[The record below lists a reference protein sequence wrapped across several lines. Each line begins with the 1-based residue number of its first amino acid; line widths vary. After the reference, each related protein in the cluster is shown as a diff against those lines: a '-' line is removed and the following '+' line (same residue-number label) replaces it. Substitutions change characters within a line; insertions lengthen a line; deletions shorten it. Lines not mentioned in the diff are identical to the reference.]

1 MKQEKIMSF
10 DEIQIYLDKY
20 NDSLKD
26 YDLIKPLTARLEFLG
41 WGKSANLML
50 LFSLD
55 NIKFKTSVFH
65 SNGYCSRDKS
75 FCFRDLNL
83 IDEDIELTLTLSKK
97 GYLNIKS
104 AKLKG
109 EE

>member
-10 DEIQIYLDKY
+10 DEIQIHLDDY

-26 YDLIKPLTARLEFLG
+26 YDLSKTHTAKLKCLG

-75 FCFRDLNL
+75 FCFRDLDL
-83 IDEDIELTLTLSKK
+83 IDKNIELTLTLSKK